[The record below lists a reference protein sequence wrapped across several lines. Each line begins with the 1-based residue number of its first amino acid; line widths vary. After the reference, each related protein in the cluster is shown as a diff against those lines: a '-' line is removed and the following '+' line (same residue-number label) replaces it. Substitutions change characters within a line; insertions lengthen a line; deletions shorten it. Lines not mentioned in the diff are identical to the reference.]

1 MSTVDVDSRGRVY
14 IPKEM
19 REEFG
24 DKFKIIKI
32 DSGIKLIPL
41 DEEPVKGLKKA
52 MQGAEEIDLDEIDQG
67 VKEKVRKEVKDDI
80 WWFMQTQISV
90 WPL

>member
-14 IPKEM
+14 IPKDM

-24 DKFKIIKI
+24 ESFKVVKL

-41 DEEPVKGLKKA
+41 DDDPVDGLRSSMEEAEDLELDGITREAEKKA
-52 MQGAEEIDLDEIDQG
+52 
-67 VKEKVRKEVKDDI
+67 KKEVKDDI
-80 WWFMQTQISV
+80 
-90 WPL
+90 

>member
-1 MSTVDVDSRGRVY
+1 MSTVNVDSRGRVY

-24 DKFKIIKI
+24 DKLKIIKT

-41 DEEPVKGLKKA
+41 DDDPVKGLSKA
-52 MQGAEEIDLDEIDQG
+52 MQGAEEIELDELDQS
-67 VKEKVRKEVKDDI
+67 VEEKARKEVKDDI
-80 WWFMQTQISV
+80 
-90 WPL
+90 

>member
-14 IPKEM
+14 IPKDM

-24 DKFKIIKI
+24 ESFKVVKL

-41 DEEPVKGLKKA
+41 DDDPVDGLRSSMEEAEDLELDGITREAQKKA
-52 MQGAEEIDLDEIDQG
+52 
-67 VKEKVRKEVKDDI
+67 KKEVKDD
-80 WWFMQTQISV
+80 V
-90 WPL
+90 

>member
-14 IPKEM
+14 IPKDM

-24 DKFKIIKI
+24 ESFKVVKL

-41 DEEPVKGLKKA
+41 DDDPVDGLRSSMEEAEDLELDGITREAQKKA
-52 MQGAEEIDLDEIDQG
+52 
-67 VKEKVRKEVKDDI
+67 KKEVKDDI
-80 WWFMQTQISV
+80 
-90 WPL
+90 

>member
-1 MSTVDVDSRGRVY
+1 MSTVNVDSRGRVY

-24 DKFKIIKI
+24 DKFKIIKT

-41 DEEPVKGLKKA
+41 DDDPVKGLSKA
-52 MQGAEEIDLDEIDQG
+52 MQGAEEIELDELDQS
-67 VKEKVRKEVKDDI
+67 VEEKARKEVKDD
-80 WWFMQTQISV
+80 F
-90 WPL
+90 